1 MVKEFDKSI
10 YNSQINKDFKSQ
22 GVSKDRYR
30 HHAELDSVINV
41 TRTEVT
47 ENSNQD
53 GVELIGSTKTPSSSK
68 SSGGLKLSL
77 KTKVTSLFITL
88 GTIPVLLIG
97 SIAYHLANQSIT
109 EEIYQNNIARV
120 VSLEDNLKGFIKDR
134 YADIRFLATLPVFTN
149 SSQQRKTS
157 LSERQALLLNRYLDI
172 YQVYDSIAVFDLTG
186 KVIAKSNQ
194 TPVDNPSSRS
204 YFEQV
209 IKTKQAAISQPIQSD
224 ASGQLSLYLAAPV
237 LDENTKKLVAIIQSR
252 MPIQYFQDSINL
264 MGSGR
269 EELYL
274 INTTNGKIF
283 LSNQSKIVNQPLTK
297 VFPDAKE
304 LLTADKPNT
313 LVTSNRV
320 KKHQDLLAYTPFRKI
335 NDLPDLPWVAV
346 MATPDA
352 IGRGLGYG
360 NAFLPQRQLL
370 LTLTLGTSLT
380 TLLVAAV
387 AVYLA
392 NRLTNPLL
400 AATKA
405 VKALGEGEL
414 DTRLD
419 LVGTDELGV
428 LGSNINRMASQL
440 QTLVANQQ
448 ASLNKAQ
455 LFADIV
461 THAAKPDEKAHA
473 FDLVVNA
480 AKEKLAAERVV
491 IYYFDPGYRGTIVA
505 EAVDSPWPKAIAH
518 EITDACIPRKLL
530 EAYRKGR
537 VVPTSDVQAQKY
549 SSGHMQLLNRLQ
561 VKANLVVPIVGVD
574 HLIGLLVAHQ
584 CSGTRVWRTDEIDF
598 LQELATHLGLA
609 LSSASLATLKTA
621 EADRAGQVIEITS
634 RIRQSFTV
642 EEIYQSATSGIQEAL
657 KTDRVVVYLFDE
669 NWEGTI
675 VAESVGHGWPKS
687 LGAEIADPCFAH
699 QYLEKYQQGRVSALG
714 NIYQAGLSE
723 CYLGQLEPF
732 KVKANLVAPILAEDK
747 LLGLL
752 VTHQCSGTRHWQES
766 DINFFRQM
774 AIQLGF
780 ALEQAKLVEQLK
792 QARTAAE
799 VVSHE
804 QQQQRE
810 ALQLQL
816 LELVNKVEGA
826 AQGDLTVRAE
836 ILSGEIGTVADFF
849 NAVIESL
856 RGIVTQVKTAATQVN
871 QSVGDNAGAIAQLSE
886 AALQQTQEITHTLDS
901 VAQMTSSIQEV
912 AFNARQAAAVAH
924 TAANTAQSGTHAIE
938 RSVVSII
945 ILRDTIAETAKKVK
959 RLGESSQQISQVVA
973 FINQIALQTNL
984 LSINAGIEAARAGEE
999 GQGFAVVA
1007 EEVGELA
1014 ARAATAT
1021 KEIEQIVDNIQQGTS
1036 EVVEAMELG
1045 TTQVVEGTYLV
1056 QEAKDSFG
1064 QILNVSTQID
1074 QFIQSI
1080 SQATVSQAET
1090 SRAVTNVMKDI
1101 AQISERTYQS
1111 TEHISHSLQDTVSIA
1126 EELQTSVGKFKVDQN
1141 YDALTTDH

>member
-1 MVKEFDKSI
+1 MVKQFDKSI
-10 YNSQINKDFKSQ
+10 YNNEINKDLTSQ
-22 GVSKDRYR
+22 GVTQDRYR

-47 ENSNQD
+47 QNSNQD
-53 GVELIGSTKTPSSSK
+53 GVELIGSTEPPSTSK

-77 KTKVTSLFITL
+77 KTKVTSLLITL

-97 SIAYHLANQSIT
+97 SIAYNLANQSIT
-109 EEIYQNNIARV
+109 EEISQNNIARV
-120 VSLEDNLKGFIKDR
+120 VSLEDKLNGFIQER

-149 SSQQRKTS
+149 SSQQQTSS
-157 LSERQALLLNRYLDI
+157 LSERQALLLNRYQDI

-209 IKTKQAAISQPIQSD
+209 IKTKQPAISQPIHSD

-237 LDENTKKLVAIIQSR
+237 LDQNTKKLVAVIQSR
-252 MPIQYFQDSINL
+252 MPIQYLQDSINL
-264 MGSGR
+264 MGRGR

-274 INTTNGKIF
+274 INTSNGKIF
-283 LSNQSKIVNQPLTK
+283 LSNQSNIVNQPLTK

-313 LVTSNRV
+313 LVTSDQV
-320 KKHQDLLAYTPFRKI
+320 KKHQDLLAYTPFSKNNDLSKI

-352 IGRGLGYG
+352 I
-360 NAFLPQRQLL
+360 AFLPQRQLL

-392 NRLTNPLL
+392 NRLTSPLL

-414 DTRLD
+414 DTRLE
-419 LVGTDELGV
+419 LLGTDELGV

-448 ASLNKAQ
+448 ASLDKAR
-455 LFADIV
+455 LFADVV

-480 AKEKLAAERVV
+480 AKEKLAADRVV

-505 EAVDSPWPKAIAH
+505 EAVDSHWPKAIAQ

-537 VVPTSDVQAQKY
+537 VVPTSDVQAVKY
-549 SSGHMQLLNRLQ
+549 ASGHMQLLNRLQ

-574 HLIGLLVAHQ
+574 NLIGLLVAHQ
-584 CSGTRVWRTDEIDF
+584 CSRTRVWRTDEIDF

-634 RIRQSFTV
+634 GIRQSFTV
-642 EEIYQSATSGIQEAL
+642 EEIYQSAISGIREAL
-657 KTDRVVVYLFDE
+657 KTDRVLVYLFDE
-669 NWEGTI
+669 NWQGTI

-699 QYLEKYQQGRVSALG
+699 QYVEKYQQGRVTALD
-714 NIYQAGLSE
+714 NIYQAGLSD
-723 CYLGQLEPF
+723 CYFGQLEPF
-732 KVKANLVAPILAEDK
+732 KVKANLVAPILGEEK

-752 VTHQCSGTRHWQES
+752 VAHQCSGTRHWQES

-774 AIQLGF
+774 SIQLGF
-780 ALEQAKLVEQLK
+780 ALEQAKLVDQLK

-799 VVSHE
+799 VVSQE

-871 QSVGDNAGAIAQLSE
+871 QSVGDNAGAIHQLSE

-938 RSVVSII
+938 RSVASII

-984 LSINAGIEAARAGEE
+984 LSINAGIEAARAGED

-1056 QEAKDSFG
+1056 QEAKDSFR

-1090 SRAVTNVMKDI
+1090 SSAVTNVMKDI

-1126 EELQTSVGKFKVDQN
+1126 EELQTSVGKFKVAQN
-1141 YDALTTDH
+1141 YD

>member
-1 MVKEFDKSI
+1 P
-10 YNSQINKDFKSQ
+10 
-22 GVSKDRYR
+22 
-30 HHAELDSVINV
+30 
-41 TRTEVT
+41 
-47 ENSNQD
+47 
-53 GVELIGSTKTPSSSK
+53 IGSSEAPSSSK
-68 SSGGLKLSL
+68 RSGGLKLSL

-97 SIAYHLANQSIT
+97 SIAYNLANQSIT
-109 EEIYQNNIARV
+109 QEISQNNIARV
-120 VSLEDNLKGFIKDR
+120 VSLEDNLKGFIQDR
-134 YADIRFLATLPVFTN
+134 YADIRVLATLPVFTN
-149 SSQQRKTS
+149 SSQQQTSS
-157 LSERQALLLNRYLDI
+157 LSERQSLLLNRYEDI

-209 IKTKQAAISQPIQSD
+209 IKTKQPAISQPIHSD

-237 LDENTKKLVAIIQSR
+237 LDENTQKLVAVIQSR
-252 MPIQYFQDSINL
+252 MPIQYLQDSINL
-264 MGSGR
+264 MGSDR

-313 LVTSNRV
+313 LVTSDQV

-352 IGRGLGYG
+352 I
-360 NAFLPQRQLL
+360 AFLPQRQLL

-392 NRLTNPLL
+392 NRLTSPLL
-400 AATKA
+400 AATNA

-414 DTRLD
+414 DTRLE

-455 LFADIV
+455 LFADVV

-505 EAVDSPWPKAIAH
+505 EAVDSPWPKAIAN

-537 VVPTSDVQAQKY
+537 VVPTSDVQAEKY

-574 HLIGLLVAHQ
+574 NLIGLLVAHQ
-584 CSGTRVWRTDEIDF
+584 CSRTRVWRTDEIDF

-609 LSSASLATLKTA
+609 LSGASLATVKTA

-642 EEIYQSATSGIQEAL
+642 EEIYQSATSGIREAL
-657 KTDRVVVYLFDE
+657 KTDRVLVYLFDE
-669 NWEGTI
+669 NWQGTI

-699 QYLEKYQQGRVSALG
+699 QYVEKYQHGRVSALD
-714 NIYQAGLSE
+714 NIYQADLSD

-732 KVKANLVAPILAEDK
+732 KVKANLVAPILGEDK

-752 VTHQCSGTRHWQES
+752 VAHQCSGTRHWEES

-792 QARTAAE
+792 QARIAAE
-799 VVSHE
+799 VVSQE

-810 ALQLQL
+810 SLQLQL

-856 RGIVTQVKTAATQVN
+856 RRIVTQVKTAATEVN
-871 QSVGDNAGAIAQLSE
+871 QSVGDNAGAIHQLSE
-886 AALQQTQEITHTLDS
+886 AALQQTQEITNTLDS
-901 VAQMTSSIQEV
+901 VAQMSRSIQEV
-912 AFNARQAAAVAH
+912 ASNARQAAAVAH

-938 RSVVSII
+938 RSVTSIL

-1090 SRAVTNVMKDI
+1090 SSAVTNLMKDI

-1111 TEHISHSLQDTVSIA
+1111 TEHISDSLQDTVSIA
-1126 EELQTSVGKFKVDQN
+1126 EELQTSVGKFKVDHN
-1141 YDALTTDH
+1141 HD

>member
-10 YNSQINKDFKSQ
+10 YNEINKDLTTQ
-22 GVSKDRYR
+22 GVTKDRYR
-30 HHAELDSVINV
+30 HHAELDSVRNL
-41 TRTEVT
+41 TSTEPSQ
-47 ENSNQD
+47 NSAQD
-53 GVELIGSTKTPSSSK
+53 GAEPIGSSEPPSSSK
-68 SSGGLKLSL
+68 RSGGLKLSL

-97 SIAYHLANQSIT
+97 SIAYNLAKQSIT
-109 EEIYQNNIARV
+109 QEISQNNIARV
-120 VSLEDNLKGFIKDR
+120 VSLEDNLKGFIQDR
-134 YADIRFLATLPVFTN
+134 YADIRVLATLPVFTN
-149 SSQQRKTS
+149 SSQQQTSS
-157 LSERQALLLNRYLDI
+157 LSERQSLLLNRYEDI

-209 IKTKQAAISQPIQSD
+209 IKTKQPAISQPIHSD

-237 LDENTKKLVAIIQSR
+237 LDENTQKLVAVIQSR
-252 MPIQYFQDSINL
+252 MPIQYLQDSINL
-264 MGSGR
+264 MGSDR

-283 LSNQSKIVNQPLTK
+283 LSNQSQIVNQPLTK

-313 LVTSNRV
+313 LVTSDQV

-352 IGRGLGYG
+352 I
-360 NAFLPQRQLL
+360 AFLPQRQLL

-392 NRLTNPLL
+392 NRLTSPLL
-400 AATKA
+400 AATNA

-414 DTRLD
+414 DTRLE

-455 LFADIV
+455 LFADVV

-505 EAVDSPWPKAIAH
+505 EAVDSPWPKAIAN

-537 VVPTSDVQAQKY
+537 VVPTSDVQAEKY

-574 HLIGLLVAHQ
+574 NLIGLLVAHQ
-584 CSGTRVWRTDEIDF
+584 CSRTRVWRTDEIDF

-609 LSSASLATLKTA
+609 LSGATLATVKTA

-642 EEIYQSATSGIQEAL
+642 EEIYQSATSGIREAL
-657 KTDRVVVYLFDE
+657 KTDRVLVYLFDE
-669 NWEGTI
+669 IAQGTI

-699 QYLEKYQQGRVSALG
+699 QYVEKYQHGRVSALD
-714 NIYQAGLSE
+714 NIYQAGLSD

-732 KVKANLVAPILAEDK
+732 KVKAHLVAPILAEDK

-752 VTHQCSGTRHWQES
+752 VAHQCSGTRHWEES

-792 QARTAAE
+792 QARIAAE
-799 VVSHE
+799 VVSQE

-856 RGIVTQVKTAATQVN
+856 RRIVTQVKTAATEVN
-871 QSVGDNAGAIAQLSE
+871 QSVGDNAGAIHQLSE
-886 AALQQTQEITHTLDS
+886 AALQQTQEITNTLDS
-901 VAQMTSSIQEV
+901 VAQMSRSIQEV
-912 AFNARQAAAVAH
+912 ASNARQAAAVAH

-938 RSVVSII
+938 RSVASIL

-1090 SRAVTNVMKDI
+1090 SSAVTNLMKDI

-1126 EELQTSVGKFKVDQN
+1126 EELQTSVGKFKVDHN
-1141 YDALTTDH
+1141 HD

>member
-1 MVKEFDKSI
+1 MVKQFDKSI
-10 YNSQINKDFKSQ
+10 YNNEINQDLNSQ
-22 GVSKDRYR
+22 GVTKDRYR

-41 TRTEVT
+41 TSTEPT
-47 ENSNQD
+47 QNSDQD
-53 GVELIGSTKTPSSSK
+53 GVELIGSTEPPSSSK

-109 EEIYQNNIARV
+109 QEIYQKNIARV
-120 VSLEDNLKGFIKDR
+120 VSLEDNLKGFIQDR

-149 SSQQRKTS
+149 SSQQQTIS

-209 IKTKQAAISQPIQSD
+209 IKTKQPVISQPINSD

-237 LDENTKKLVAIIQSR
+237 LDENTKELVAVIQSR
-252 MPIQYFQDSINL
+252 MPIQHLQDSINL
-264 MGSGR
+264 MGSDR

-274 INTTNGKIF
+274 INTSNGKIF
-283 LSNQSKIVNQPLTK
+283 LSNQSNIVNQPLTK

-304 LLTADKPNT
+304 LQTADKPDS
-313 LVTSNRV
+313 LVTSDRV
-320 KKHQDLLAYTPFRKI
+320 KKHQDLLSYTPFRKI

-352 IGRGLGYG
+352 I
-360 NAFLPQRQLL
+360 AFLPQRQLL
-370 LTLTLGTSLT
+370 LTLTLGISLT

-392 NRLTNPLL
+392 NRLTSPLL

-405 VKALGEGEL
+405 VKALGEGQL
-414 DTRLD
+414 DTRLE

-440 QTLVANQQ
+440 QTLVAKQQ
-448 ASLNKAQ
+448 ASLDKAR
-455 LFADIV
+455 LFADVV
-461 THAAKPDEKAHA
+461 THAAKPDQKAHA

-480 AKEKLAAERVV
+480 AKEKLAADRVV

-505 EAVDSPWPKAIAH
+505 EAVDSPWPKAIAN

-574 HLIGLLVAHQ
+574 NLIGLLVAHQ
-584 CSGTRVWRTDEIDF
+584 CSNTRVWRTDEIDF

-609 LSSASLATLKTA
+609 LSSASLATVKTA

-634 RIRQSFTV
+634 GIRKSFTV
-642 EEIYQSATSGIQEAL
+642 EEIYQSAISGIREAL
-657 KTDRVVVYLFDE
+657 KTDRVLVYLFDE
-669 NWEGTI
+669 NWQGTI

-699 QYLEKYQQGRVSALG
+699 QYVEKYQQGRVTALD
-714 NIYQAGLSE
+714 NIYQADLSE
-723 CYLGQLEPF
+723 CYFGQLEPF
-732 KVKANLVAPILAEDK
+732 KVKAHLVAPILGEDK

-752 VTHQCSGTRHWQES
+752 VAHQCSGTRHWQES
-766 DINFFRQM
+766 DINFFTQM

-780 ALEQAKLVEQLK
+780 ALEQAKLVDQLK
-792 QARTAAE
+792 QARIAAE
-799 VVSHE
+799 VVSQE

-856 RGIVTQVKTAATQVN
+856 RGIVTQVKTAATEVH
-871 QSVGDNAGAIAQLSE
+871 QSVGDNAGAIHQLSE
-886 AALQQTQEITHTLDS
+886 AALQQTQEITDTLDS
-901 VAQMTSSIQEV
+901 VAQMTGSIQEV

-924 TAANTAQSGTHAIE
+924 TAANTAQSGTYAIE
-938 RSVVSII
+938 RSVASIL

-1080 SQATVSQAET
+1080 FQATVSQAET
-1090 SRAVTNVMKDI
+1090 SSAVTNVMKDI
-1101 AQISERTYQS
+1101 AQISERTYES

-1141 YDALTTDH
+1141 YD

>member
-1 MVKEFDKSI
+1 MVKQFDKSI
-10 YNSQINKDFKSQ
+10 YNNEINQDLNSQ
-22 GVSKDRYR
+22 GVTKDRYR

-41 TRTEVT
+41 TSTEPT
-47 ENSNQD
+47 QNSDQD
-53 GVELIGSTKTPSSSK
+53 GVELIGSTEPPSSSK

-109 EEIYQNNIARV
+109 QEIYQNNIARV
-120 VSLEDNLKGFIKDR
+120 VSLEDNLKGFIQDR
-134 YADIRFLATLPVFTN
+134 YSDIRFLATLPVFTN
-149 SSQQRKTS
+149 SSQQQTTS

-172 YQVYDSIAVFDLTG
+172 YQVYESIAVFDLTG
-186 KVIAKSNQ
+186 KVIAKSSQ

-204 YFEQV
+204 YFEEV
-209 IKTKQAAISQPIQSD
+209 IKTKEPAISQPIYLD

-237 LDENTKKLVAIIQSR
+237 LDENTKKLVAVIQSR
-252 MPIQYFQDSINL
+252 MPIQYLQDSINL

-283 LSNQSKIVNQPLTK
+283 LSNQSNIVNQPLTK

-304 LLTADKPNT
+304 LQTADKPDS
-313 LVTSNRV
+313 LVTSDRV
-320 KKHQDLLAYTPFRKI
+320 KKHQDLLSYTPFSKI

-352 IGRGLGYG
+352 I
-360 NAFLPQRQLL
+360 AFLPQRQLL
-370 LTLTLGTSLT
+370 LTLTLGISLT

-392 NRLTNPLL
+392 NRLTSPLL

-405 VKALGEGEL
+405 VKALGEGQL
-414 DTRLD
+414 DTRLE

-440 QTLVANQQ
+440 QTLVAKQQ
-448 ASLNKAQ
+448 ASLDKAR
-455 LFADIV
+455 LFADVV
-461 THAAKPDEKAHA
+461 THAAKPDQKAHA

-480 AKEKLAAERVV
+480 AKEKLAADRVV

-505 EAVDSPWPKAIAH
+505 EAVDSRWPKAIAN

-574 HLIGLLVAHQ
+574 NLIGLLVAHQ
-584 CSGTRVWRTDEIDF
+584 CSNTRVWRTDEIDF

-609 LSSASLATLKTA
+609 LSSASLARLKTA
-621 EADRAGQVIEITS
+621 EADRAGQLIEITS
-634 RIRQSFTV
+634 GIRKSFTV
-642 EEIYQSATSGIQEAL
+642 EEIYQSAISGIREAL
-657 KTDRVVVYLFDE
+657 KTDRVLVYLFDE
-669 NWEGTI
+669 NWQGTI

-699 QYLEKYQQGRVSALG
+699 QYVEKYQQGRVTALD
-714 NIYQAGLSE
+714 NIYQADLSE
-723 CYLGQLEPF
+723 CYFGQLEPF
-732 KVKANLVAPILAEDK
+732 KVKANLVAPILGEDK

-752 VTHQCSGTRHWQES
+752 VAHQCSGTRHWQES
-766 DINFFRQM
+766 DINFFTQM

-780 ALEQAKLVEQLK
+780 ALEQAKLVDQLK
-792 QARTAAE
+792 QARIAAE
-799 VVSHE
+799 VVSQE

-856 RGIVTQVKTAATQVN
+856 RGIVTQVKTAATEVH
-871 QSVGDNAGAIAQLSE
+871 QSVGDNAGAIHQLSE
-886 AALQQTQEITHTLDS
+886 AALQQTQEITDTLDS
-901 VAQMTSSIQEV
+901 VAQMTGSIQEV

-938 RSVVSII
+938 RSVASII

-1080 SQATVSQAET
+1080 FQATVSQAET
-1090 SRAVTNVMKDI
+1090 SSAVTNVMKDI

-1141 YDALTTDH
+1141 YD

>member
-10 YNSQINKDFKSQ
+10 YNEINKDLTSQ
-22 GVSKDRYR
+22 GVTKDRYR
-30 HHAELDSVINV
+30 HHAELDSVINL
-41 TRTEVT
+41 TSTEPSQ
-47 ENSNQD
+47 NSAQD
-53 GVELIGSTKTPSSSK
+53 GAEPIGSSEAPSSSK
-68 SSGGLKLSL
+68 RSGGLKLSL
-77 KTKVTSLFITL
+77 KTKVTSLLITL

-97 SIAYHLANQSIT
+97 SIAYNLAKQSIT
-109 EEIYQNNIARV
+109 QEISQNNIARV
-120 VSLEDNLKGFIKDR
+120 VSLEDNLKGFIQDR
-134 YADIRFLATLPVFTN
+134 YADIRVLATLPVFTN
-149 SSQQRKTS
+149 SSQQQTSS
-157 LSERQALLLNRYLDI
+157 LSERQSLLLNRYEDI

-209 IKTKQAAISQPIQSD
+209 IKTKQPAISQPIHSD

-237 LDENTKKLVAIIQSR
+237 LDENTQKLVAVIQSR
-252 MPIQYFQDSINL
+252 MPIQYLQDSINL
-264 MGSGR
+264 MGSDR

-313 LVTSNRV
+313 LVTSDQV

-352 IGRGLGYG
+352 I
-360 NAFLPQRQLL
+360 AFLPQRQLL

-392 NRLTNPLL
+392 NRLTSPLL
-400 AATKA
+400 AATNA

-414 DTRLD
+414 DTRLE

-455 LFADIV
+455 LFADVV

-505 EAVDSPWPKAIAH
+505 EAVDSPWPKAIAN

-537 VVPTSDVQAQKY
+537 VVPTSDVQAEKY

-574 HLIGLLVAHQ
+574 NLIGLLVAHQ
-584 CSGTRVWRTDEIDF
+584 CSRTRVWRTDEIDF

-609 LSSASLATLKTA
+609 LSGATLATVKTA

-642 EEIYQSATSGIQEAL
+642 EEIYQSATSGIREAL
-657 KTDRVVVYLFDE
+657 KTDRVLVYLFDE
-669 NWEGTI
+669 IAQGTI

-699 QYLEKYQQGRVSALG
+699 QYVEKYQQGRVSALD
-714 NIYQAGLSE
+714 NIYQAGLSD

-732 KVKANLVAPILAEDK
+732 KVKAHLVAPILAEDK

-752 VTHQCSGTRHWQES
+752 VAHQCSGTRHWEES

-792 QARTAAE
+792 QARIAAE
-799 VVSHE
+799 VVSQE

-856 RGIVTQVKTAATQVN
+856 RRIVTQVKTAATEVN
-871 QSVGDNAGAIAQLSE
+871 QSVGDNAGAIHQLSE
-886 AALQQTQEITHTLDS
+886 AALQQTQEITNTLDS
-901 VAQMTSSIQEV
+901 VAQMSRSIQEV
-912 AFNARQAAAVAH
+912 ASNARQAAAVAH

-938 RSVVSII
+938 RSVASIL

-1064 QILNVSTQID
+1064 EILNVSTQID

-1090 SRAVTNVMKDI
+1090 SSAVTNVMKDI

-1141 YDALTTDH
+1141 YD

>member
-1 MVKEFDKSI
+1 MVKQFDKSI
-10 YNSQINKDFKSQ
+10 YNSEINKDLTSQ

-97 SIAYHLANQSIT
+97 SIAYNLANQSIT
-109 EEIYQNNIARV
+109 EEISQNNIARV
-120 VSLEDNLKGFIKDR
+120 VSLEDNLKGFIQDR

-149 SSQQRKTS
+149 SSKQQTTS
-157 LSERQALLLNRYLDI
+157 LSETPGLLLNRYLDI
-172 YQVYDSIAVFDLTG
+172 YQVYDSIALFDLTG
-186 KVIAKSNQ
+186 KVIAKSSQ

-209 IKTKQAAISQPIQSD
+209 IKTKQPAISQPINSD
-224 ASGQLSLYLAAPV
+224 GSGQLSLYLAAPV
-237 LDENTKKLVAIIQSR
+237 LDENTKKLVAVIQSR
-252 MPIQYFQDSINL
+252 MPIQYLQDSINL
-264 MGSGR
+264 MGSDR

-283 LSNQSKIVNQPLTK
+283 LSNQSNILNQPLTK

-304 LLTADKPNT
+304 LLTADKPDT
-313 LVTSNRV
+313 IVTYDRV
-320 KKHQDLLAYTPFRKI
+320 KKHQHLLGYTPFRKI
-335 NDLPDLPWVAV
+335 NELPNLPWAAV

-352 IGRGLGYG
+352 I
-360 NAFLPQRQLL
+360 AFLPQRQLL

-392 NRLTNPLL
+392 NRLTSPLL

-414 DTRLD
+414 DTRLE

-448 ASLNKAQ
+448 ASLDKAE
-455 LFADIV
+455 LFADVV

-480 AKEKLAAERVV
+480 AKEKLAADRVV
-491 IYYFDPGYRGTIVA
+491 IYGFDPGYRGSIVA

-574 HLIGLLVAHQ
+574 NLIGLLVAHQ
-584 CSGTRVWRTDEIDF
+584 CSRTRVWRTDEINF

-609 LSSASLATLKTA
+609 LSGASLATVKTA

-642 EEIYQSATSGIQEAL
+642 EEIYQSATSGIREAL
-657 KTDRVVVYLFDE
+657 KTDRVLVYLFDE
-669 NWEGTI
+669 NWQGTI

-699 QYLEKYQQGRVSALG
+699 QYVEKYQHGRVSAFD

-752 VTHQCSGTRHWQES
+752 VTHQCSGTRHWEES

-774 AIQLGF
+774 SIQLGF
-780 ALEQAKLVEQLK
+780 ALEQAKLVDQLK

-938 RSVVSII
+938 RSVVSIL

-1090 SRAVTNVMKDI
+1090 SSAVTNVMKDI

-1141 YDALTTDH
+1141 YH

>member
-10 YNSQINKDFKSQ
+10 YNEINKDLTSQ

-30 HHAELDSVINV
+30 HHAELDSVINL
-41 TRTEVT
+41 TSTEPSQ
-47 ENSNQD
+47 NSAQD
-53 GVELIGSTKTPSSSK
+53 GAEPIGSSEAPSSSK
-68 SSGGLKLSL
+68 RSGGLKLSL

-97 SIAYHLANQSIT
+97 SIAYNLANQSIT
-109 EEIYQNNIARV
+109 QEISQNNIARV
-120 VSLEDNLKGFIKDR
+120 VSLEDNLKGFIQDR
-134 YADIRFLATLPVFTN
+134 YADIRVLATLPVFTN
-149 SSQQRKTS
+149 SSQQQTSS
-157 LSERQALLLNRYLDI
+157 LSERQSLLLNRYEDI

-209 IKTKQAAISQPIQSD
+209 IKTKQPAISQPIHSD
-224 ASGQLSLYLAAPV
+224 ASGQLSLYFAAPV
-237 LDENTKKLVAIIQSR
+237 LDENTQKLVAVIQSR
-252 MPIQYFQDSINL
+252 MAIQYLQDSINL
-264 MGSGR
+264 MGSDR

-283 LSNQSKIVNQPLTK
+283 LSNQSQIVNQPLTK

-313 LVTSNRV
+313 IVTSDQV

-346 MATPDA
+346 MATPDV
-352 IGRGLGYG
+352 I
-360 NAFLPQRQLL
+360 AFLPQRQLL

-392 NRLTNPLL
+392 NRLTSPLL
-400 AATKA
+400 AATNA

-414 DTRLD
+414 DTRLE

-455 LFADIV
+455 LFADVV

-505 EAVDSPWPKAIAH
+505 EAVDSPWPKAIAN

-537 VVPTSDVQAQKY
+537 VVPTSDVQAEKY

-574 HLIGLLVAHQ
+574 NLIGLLVAHQ
-584 CSGTRVWRTDEIDF
+584 CSRTRVWRTDEIDF

-609 LSSASLATLKTA
+609 LSGATLATVKTA

-642 EEIYQSATSGIQEAL
+642 EEIYQSATSGIREAL
-657 KTDRVVVYLFDE
+657 KTDRVLVYLFDE
-669 NWEGTI
+669 IAQGTI

-699 QYLEKYQQGRVSALG
+699 QYVEKYQHGRVRALD
-714 NIYQAGLSE
+714 NIYQAGLSD

-752 VTHQCSGTRHWQES
+752 VAHQCSGTRHWEES

-792 QARTAAE
+792 QARIAAE
-799 VVSHE
+799 VVSQE

-810 ALQLQL
+810 SLQLQL

-856 RGIVTQVKTAATQVN
+856 RRIVTQVKTAATEVN
-871 QSVGDNAGAIAQLSE
+871 QSVGDNAGAIHQLSE
-886 AALQQTQEITHTLDS
+886 AALQQTQEITNTLDS
-901 VAQMTSSIQEV
+901 VAQMSRSIQEV
-912 AFNARQAAAVAH
+912 ASNARQAAAVAH

-938 RSVVSII
+938 RSVASIL

-1090 SRAVTNVMKDI
+1090 SSAVTNLMKDI

-1126 EELQTSVGKFKVDQN
+1126 EELQTSVGKFKVDHN
-1141 YDALTTDH
+1141 HD

>member
-1 MVKEFDKSI
+1 MVKQFDKSI
-10 YNSQINKDFKSQ
+10 YNSEINKDLTSQ

-53 GVELIGSTKTPSSSK
+53 GVELIGSTKPPSSSK
-68 SSGGLKLSL
+68 SFGGLKLSL

-109 EEIYQNNIARV
+109 QEISQNNIARV
-120 VSLEDNLKGFIKDR
+120 VSLEDNLKGIIQDR

-149 SSQQRKTS
+149 SSKQQTTS
-157 LSERQALLLNRYLDI
+157 LSERQALLLNRYLEI

-186 KVIAKSNQ
+186 KVIAKSSQ
-194 TPVDNPSSRS
+194 TLVDNPSSRS

-209 IKTKQAAISQPIQSD
+209 IKTKQPAISQPIHSD

-237 LDENTKKLVAIIQSR
+237 LDENTKKLVAVIQSR
-252 MPIQYFQDSINL
+252 MPIQYLQDSINL
-264 MGSGR
+264 MGSGG

-283 LSNQSKIVNQPLTK
+283 LSNQSNIVNQPLTK

-304 LLTADKPNT
+304 LLTADKPDT

-320 KKHQDLLAYTPFRKI
+320 KKHQDLLAYTPFSKNNDLSKI
-335 NDLPDLPWVAV
+335 NDLPDLPWVVV
-346 MATPDA
+346 MGTPDA
-352 IGRGLGYG
+352 IGAWPRYA

-392 NRLTNPLL
+392 NRLTSPLL
-400 AATKA
+400 AATNA

-414 DTRLD
+414 DTRLE

-455 LFADIV
+455 LFADVV

-480 AKEKLAAERVV
+480 AKEKLAADRVV
-491 IYYFDPGYRGTIVA
+491 IYGFDPGYRGSIVA
-505 EAVDSPWPKAIAH
+505 EAVDSPWAKAIAH

-537 VVPTSDVQAQKY
+537 VVPTSDVQAEKY

-574 HLIGLLVAHQ
+574 NLIGLLVAHQ
-584 CSGTRVWRTDEIDF
+584 CSRTRVWRTDEINF

-609 LSSASLATLKTA
+609 LSGASLATVKTA
-621 EADRAGQVIEITS
+621 EANRAGQVIEITS

-642 EEIYQSATSGIQEAL
+642 EEIYQSATSGIRDAL
-657 KTDRVVVYLFDE
+657 KTDRVVVYLFEE

-699 QYLEKYQQGRVSALG
+699 QYVEKYQQGRVSALD

-732 KVKANLVAPILAEDK
+732 KVKANLVAPILADGK

-780 ALEQAKLVEQLK
+780 ALEQAKLVDQLK

-856 RGIVTQVKTAATQVN
+856 RAIVTQVKTAATQVN

-886 AALQQTQEITHTLDS
+886 AALQQTQEITQTLDS

-912 AFNARQAAAVAH
+912 AFNARQAAEIGRAH
-924 TAANTAQSGTHAIE
+924 
-938 RSVVSII
+938 V
-945 ILRDTIAETAKKVK
+945 
-959 RLGESSQQISQVVA
+959 
-973 FINQIALQTNL
+973 
-984 LSINAGIEAARAGEE
+984 
-999 GQGFAVVA
+999 
-1007 EEVGELA
+1007 
-1014 ARAATAT
+1014 
-1021 KEIEQIVDNIQQGTS
+1021 
-1036 EVVEAMELG
+1036 
-1045 TTQVVEGTYLV
+1045 
-1056 QEAKDSFG
+1056 
-1064 QILNVSTQID
+1064 
-1074 QFIQSI
+1074 
-1080 SQATVSQAET
+1080 
-1090 SRAVTNVMKDI
+1090 
-1101 AQISERTYQS
+1101 
-1111 TEHISHSLQDTVSIA
+1111 
-1126 EELQTSVGKFKVDQN
+1126 
-1141 YDALTTDH
+1141 

>member
-1 MVKEFDKSI
+1 MVKQFDKSI
-10 YNSQINKDFKSQ
+10 YNSEINKDLTSQ
-22 GVSKDRYR
+22 GVSKDRYH

-47 ENSNQD
+47 EKSNQD

-68 SSGGLKLSL
+68 SSRGLKLSL

-88 GTIPVLLIG
+88 GTIPVLMIG

-109 EEIYQNNIARV
+109 EEISQNNIARV
-120 VSLEDNLKGFIKDR
+120 VRLEDNLKGFIQDR

-149 SSQQRKTS
+149 SSQKRTTS
-157 LSERQALLLNRYLDI
+157 VSERQALLLNRYLDI

-209 IKTKQAAISQPIQSD
+209 IKTKQAAISQPIHSD
-224 ASGQLSLYLAAPV
+224 ASGQLSLYLAAPL
-237 LDENTKKLVAIIQSR
+237 LDENTKKLVAVIQSR
-252 MPIQYFQDSINL
+252 MPIQYLQDSINL
-264 MGSGR
+264 MGSDR

-283 LSNQSKIVNQPLTK
+283 LSNQSNIVNQPLTK

-313 LVTSNRV
+313 LVTPNRV
-320 KKHQDLLAYTPFRKI
+320 KKHQNLLAYTPFSKN

-346 MATPDA
+346 MGTPDA
-352 IGRGLGYG
+352 

-380 TLLVAAV
+380 ALLVAAV

-392 NRLTNPLL
+392 NRLTSPLL

-414 DTRLD
+414 DTRLE

-455 LFADIV
+455 LFADVV

-537 VVPTSDVQAQKY
+537 VVPTSDVQAEKY

-574 HLIGLLVAHQ
+574 NLIGLLVAHQ
-584 CSGTRVWRTDEIDF
+584 CSRTRVWRTDEIDF

-609 LSSASLATLKTA
+609 LSSASLATVKTA

-642 EEIYQSATSGIQEAL
+642 EEIYQSATSGIREAL
-657 KTDRVVVYLFDE
+657 KTDRVLVYLFDE

-687 LGAEIADPCFAH
+687 LGAEIADPCFSH
-699 QYLEKYQQGRVSALG
+699 QYVEKYQQGRVSALG

-732 KVKANLVAPILAEDK
+732 KVKANLVAPILAENK

-780 ALEQAKLVEQLK
+780 ALEQAKLVDQLK

-901 VAQMTSSIQEV
+901 VAEMTISIQEV

-938 RSVVSII
+938 RSVASII

-1090 SRAVTNVMKDI
+1090 SSAVTNVMKDI

-1111 TEHISHSLQDTVSIA
+1111 TEHISHSLQDTVTIA

-1141 YDALTTDH
+1141 NN

>member
-10 YNSQINKDFKSQ
+10 YNEINKDLTSQ
-22 GVSKDRYR
+22 GVTKDRYR
-30 HHAELDSVINV
+30 HHAELDSVINL
-41 TRTEVT
+41 TSTEPSQ
-47 ENSNQD
+47 NSAQD
-53 GVELIGSTKTPSSSK
+53 GAEPIGSSEPPSSSK
-68 SSGGLKLSL
+68 RSGGLKLSL

-97 SIAYHLANQSIT
+97 SIAYNLAKQSIT
-109 EEIYQNNIARV
+109 QEISQNNIARV
-120 VSLEDNLKGFIKDR
+120 VSLEDNLKGFIQDR
-134 YADIRFLATLPVFTN
+134 YADIRVLATLPVFTN
-149 SSQQRKTS
+149 SSQQQTSS
-157 LSERQALLLNRYLDI
+157 LSERQSLLLNRYEDI

-209 IKTKQAAISQPIQSD
+209 IKTKQPAISQPIHSD

-237 LDENTKKLVAIIQSR
+237 LDENTQKLVAVIQSR
-252 MPIQYFQDSINL
+252 MPIQYLQDSINL
-264 MGSGR
+264 MGSDR

-283 LSNQSKIVNQPLTK
+283 LSNQSQIVNQPLTK

-313 LVTSNRV
+313 LVTSDQV

-352 IGRGLGYG
+352 I
-360 NAFLPQRQLL
+360 AFLPQRQLL

-392 NRLTNPLL
+392 NRLTSPLL
-400 AATKA
+400 AATNA

-414 DTRLD
+414 DTRLE

-455 LFADIV
+455 LFADVV

-505 EAVDSPWPKAIAH
+505 EAVDSPWPKAIAN

-537 VVPTSDVQAQKY
+537 VVPTSDVQAEKY

-574 HLIGLLVAHQ
+574 NLIGLLVAHQ
-584 CSGTRVWRTDEIDF
+584 CSRTRVWRTDEIDF

-609 LSSASLATLKTA
+609 LSGATLATVKTA

-642 EEIYQSATSGIQEAL
+642 EEIYQSATSGIREAL
-657 KTDRVVVYLFDE
+657 KTDRVLVYLFDE
-669 NWEGTI
+669 IAQGTI

-699 QYLEKYQQGRVSALG
+699 QYVEKYQHGRVSALD
-714 NIYQAGLSE
+714 NIYQAGLSD

-732 KVKANLVAPILAEDK
+732 KVKAHLVAPILAEDK

-752 VTHQCSGTRHWQES
+752 VAHQCSGTRHWEES

-792 QARTAAE
+792 QARIAAE
-799 VVSHE
+799 VVSQE

-856 RGIVTQVKTAATQVN
+856 RRIVTQVKTAATEVN
-871 QSVGDNAGAIAQLSE
+871 QSVGDNAGAIHQLSE
-886 AALQQTQEITHTLDS
+886 AALQQTQEITNTLDS
-901 VAQMTSSIQEV
+901 VAQMSRSIQEV
-912 AFNARQAAAVAH
+912 ASNARQAAAVAH

-938 RSVVSII
+938 RSVASIL

-1090 SRAVTNVMKDI
+1090 SSAVTNLMKDI

-1126 EELQTSVGKFKVDQN
+1126 EELQTSVGKFKVDHN
-1141 YDALTTDH
+1141 HD

>member
-10 YNSQINKDFKSQ
+10 YNEINKDLTTQ
-22 GVSKDRYR
+22 GVTKDRYR
-30 HHAELDSVINV
+30 HHAELDSVRNL
-41 TRTEVT
+41 TSTEPSQ
-47 ENSNQD
+47 NSAQD
-53 GVELIGSTKTPSSSK
+53 GAEPIGSSEPPSSSK
-68 SSGGLKLSL
+68 RSGGLKLSL

-97 SIAYHLANQSIT
+97 SIAYNLAKQSIT
-109 EEIYQNNIARV
+109 QEISQNNIARV
-120 VSLEDNLKGFIKDR
+120 VSLEDNLKGFIQDR
-134 YADIRFLATLPVFTN
+134 YADIRVLATLPVFTN
-149 SSQQRKTS
+149 SSQQQTSS
-157 LSERQALLLNRYLDI
+157 LSERQSLLLNRYEDI

-209 IKTKQAAISQPIQSD
+209 IKTKQPAISQPIHSD

-237 LDENTKKLVAIIQSR
+237 LDENTQKLVAVIQSR
-252 MPIQYFQDSINL
+252 MPIQYLQDSINL
-264 MGSGR
+264 MGSDR

-313 LVTSNRV
+313 LVTSDQV

-352 IGRGLGYG
+352 I
-360 NAFLPQRQLL
+360 AFLPQRQLL

-392 NRLTNPLL
+392 NRLTSPLL
-400 AATKA
+400 AATNA

-414 DTRLD
+414 DTRLE

-455 LFADIV
+455 LFADVV

-505 EAVDSPWPKAIAH
+505 EAVDSPWPKAIAN

-537 VVPTSDVQAQKY
+537 VVPTSDVQAEKY

-574 HLIGLLVAHQ
+574 NLIGLLVAHQ
-584 CSGTRVWRTDEIDF
+584 CSRTRVWRTDEIDF

-609 LSSASLATLKTA
+609 LSGATLATVKTA

-642 EEIYQSATSGIQEAL
+642 EEIYQSATSGIREAL
-657 KTDRVVVYLFDE
+657 KTDRVLVYLFDE
-669 NWEGTI
+669 IAQGTI

-699 QYLEKYQQGRVSALG
+699 QYVEKYQHGRVSALD
-714 NIYQAGLSE
+714 NIYQAGLSD

-732 KVKANLVAPILAEDK
+732 KVKAHLVAPILAEDK

-752 VTHQCSGTRHWQES
+752 VAHQCSGTRHWEES

-792 QARTAAE
+792 QARIAAE
-799 VVSHE
+799 VVSQE

-856 RGIVTQVKTAATQVN
+856 RRIVTQVKTAATEVN
-871 QSVGDNAGAIAQLSE
+871 QSVGDNAGAIHQLSE
-886 AALQQTQEITHTLDS
+886 AALQQTQEITNTLDS
-901 VAQMTSSIQEV
+901 VAQMSRSIQEV
-912 AFNARQAAAVAH
+912 ASNARQAAAVAH

-938 RSVVSII
+938 RSVASIL

-1090 SRAVTNVMKDI
+1090 SSAVTNLMKDI

-1126 EELQTSVGKFKVDQN
+1126 EELQTSVGKFKVDHN
-1141 YDALTTDH
+1141 HD

>member
-1 MVKEFDKSI
+1 MVKQFDKSI
-10 YNSQINKDFKSQ
+10 YNNEINKDLTSQ
-22 GVSKDRYR
+22 GVTQDRYR

-47 ENSNQD
+47 QNSNQD
-53 GVELIGSTKTPSSSK
+53 GVELIGSTEPPSTSK

-77 KTKVTSLFITL
+77 KTKVTSLLITL

-97 SIAYHLANQSIT
+97 SIAYNLANQSIT
-109 EEIYQNNIARV
+109 EEISQNNIARV
-120 VSLEDNLKGFIKDR
+120 VSLEDKLNGFIQER

-149 SSQQRKTS
+149 SSQQQTSS
-157 LSERQALLLNRYLDI
+157 LSERQALLLNRYQDI
-172 YQVYDSIAVFDLTG
+172 YQVYDSIAVLDLTG

-209 IKTKQAAISQPIQSD
+209 INTKQPAISQPTQSD

-237 LDENTKKLVAIIQSR
+237 LDQNTKELVAVIQSR
-252 MPIQYFQDSINL
+252 MPIQYLQDSINL
-264 MGSGR
+264 MGRGR

-274 INTTNGKIF
+274 INTSNGKIF
-283 LSNQSKIVNQPLTK
+283 LSNQSNIVNQPLTK

-313 LVTSNRV
+313 LVTSDQV
-320 KKHQDLLAYTPFRKI
+320 KKHQDLLAYTPFSKNNDLSKI

-352 IGRGLGYG
+352 I
-360 NAFLPQRQLL
+360 AFLPQRQLL

-392 NRLTNPLL
+392 NRLTSPLL

-414 DTRLD
+414 DTRLE
-419 LVGTDELGV
+419 LLGTDELGV

-448 ASLNKAQ
+448 ASLDKAR
-455 LFADIV
+455 LFADVV

-480 AKEKLAAERVV
+480 AKEKLAADRVV

-505 EAVDSPWPKAIAH
+505 EAVDSHWPKAIAQ

-537 VVPTSDVQAQKY
+537 VVPTSDVQAVKY
-549 SSGHMQLLNRLQ
+549 ASGHMQLLNRLQ

-574 HLIGLLVAHQ
+574 NLIGLLVAHQ
-584 CSGTRVWRTDEIDF
+584 CSRTRVWRTDEIDF

-634 RIRQSFTV
+634 GIRQSFTV
-642 EEIYQSATSGIQEAL
+642 EEIYQSAISGIREAL
-657 KTDRVVVYLFDE
+657 KTDRVLVYLFDE
-669 NWEGTI
+669 NWQGTI

-699 QYLEKYQQGRVSALG
+699 QYVEKYQQGRVTALD
-714 NIYQAGLSE
+714 NIYQAGLSD
-723 CYLGQLEPF
+723 CYFGQLEPF
-732 KVKANLVAPILAEDK
+732 KVKANLVAPILGEEK

-752 VTHQCSGTRHWQES
+752 VAHQCSGTRHWQES

-774 AIQLGF
+774 SIQLGF
-780 ALEQAKLVEQLK
+780 ALEQAKLVDQLK

-799 VVSHE
+799 VVSQE

-871 QSVGDNAGAIAQLSE
+871 QSVGDNAGAIHQLSE

-938 RSVVSII
+938 RSVASII

-984 LSINAGIEAARAGEE
+984 LSINAGIEAARAGED

-1056 QEAKDSFG
+1056 QEAKDSFR

-1090 SRAVTNVMKDI
+1090 SSAVTNVMKDI

-1126 EELQTSVGKFKVDQN
+1126 EELQTSVGKFKVAQN
-1141 YDALTTDH
+1141 YD

>member
-10 YNSQINKDFKSQ
+10 YNNEINQDLNSQ
-22 GVSKDRYR
+22 GVTKDRYR
-30 HHAELDSVINV
+30 HHAELDSVINL
-41 TRTEVT
+41 TSTEPSQ
-47 ENSNQD
+47 NSAQD
-53 GVELIGSTKTPSSSK
+53 GAEPIGSSEAPSSSK
-68 SSGGLKLSL
+68 RSGGLKLSL
-77 KTKVTSLFITL
+77 KTKVTSLLITL

-97 SIAYHLANQSIT
+97 SIAYNLAKQSIT
-109 EEIYQNNIARV
+109 QEISQNNIARV
-120 VSLEDNLKGFIKDR
+120 VSLEDNLKGFIQDR
-134 YADIRFLATLPVFTN
+134 YADIRVLATLPVFTN
-149 SSQQRKTS
+149 SSQQQTSS
-157 LSERQALLLNRYLDI
+157 LSERQSLLLNRYEDI

-209 IKTKQAAISQPIQSD
+209 IKTKQPAISQPIHSD

-237 LDENTKKLVAIIQSR
+237 LDENTQKLVAVIQSR
-252 MPIQYFQDSINL
+252 MPIQYLQDSINL
-264 MGSGR
+264 MGSDR

-313 LVTSNRV
+313 LVTSDQV

-352 IGRGLGYG
+352 I
-360 NAFLPQRQLL
+360 AFLPQRQLL
-370 LTLTLGTSLT
+370 LTLTLGISLT

-392 NRLTNPLL
+392 NRLTSPLL

-405 VKALGEGEL
+405 VKALGEGQL
-414 DTRLD
+414 DTRLE

-440 QTLVANQQ
+440 QTLVAKQQ
-448 ASLNKAQ
+448 ASLDKAR
-455 LFADIV
+455 LFADVV
-461 THAAKPDEKAHA
+461 THAAKPDQKAHA

-480 AKEKLAAERVV
+480 AKEKLAADRVV

-505 EAVDSPWPKAIAH
+505 EAVDSPWPKAIAN

-574 HLIGLLVAHQ
+574 NLIGLLVAHQ
-584 CSGTRVWRTDEIDF
+584 CSNTRVWRTDEIDF

-609 LSSASLATLKTA
+609 LSSASLATVKTA

-634 RIRQSFTV
+634 GIRKSFTV
-642 EEIYQSATSGIQEAL
+642 EEIYQSAISGIREAL
-657 KTDRVVVYLFDE
+657 KTDRVLVYLFDE
-669 NWEGTI
+669 NWQGTI

-699 QYLEKYQQGRVSALG
+699 QYVEKYQQGRVSALD
-714 NIYQAGLSE
+714 NIYQADLSE

-732 KVKANLVAPILAEDK
+732 KVKANLVAPILGEDK

-752 VTHQCSGTRHWQES
+752 VAHQCSGTRHWQES
-766 DINFFRQM
+766 DINFFTQM

-792 QARTAAE
+792 QARIAAE
-799 VVSHE
+799 VVSQE

-856 RGIVTQVKTAATQVN
+856 RGIVTQVKTAATEVH
-871 QSVGDNAGAIAQLSE
+871 QSVGDNAGAIHQLSE
-886 AALQQTQEITHTLDS
+886 AALQQTQEITDTLDS
-901 VAQMTSSIQEV
+901 VAQMTGSIQEV

-924 TAANTAQSGTHAIE
+924 TAANTAQSGTYAIE
-938 RSVVSII
+938 RSVASIL

-973 FINQIALQTNL
+973 LINQIALQTNL

-1080 SQATVSQAET
+1080 FQATVSQAET
-1090 SRAVTNVMKDI
+1090 SSAVTNVMKDI

-1141 YDALTTDH
+1141 YDH